1 VMPMT
6 FAEHE
11 DLVPLLAL
19 ARSRGVG
26 PVLCRR
32 LLRRSGDPRR
42 AYEALAALVG
52 KGRLRGVRVCP
63 LERAAEEVVRI
74 RERGWRLLG
83 LGGPGYPEGLAAL
96 DDAPPVLMVGGDLAC
111 FGRPMVAVV
120 GARHASVAGC
130 RFARTL
136 AQDLSAAGV
145 CVVSGLARGIDGAAH
160 EGALAGAAGTVAVLA
175 AGLDRVYP
183 PEHRDLFARIRRRGV
198 VMSEH
203 PLGAPPLARHFPRR
217 NRLIA
222 ALVRAVVVVEASE
235 RSGSLMTARL
245 ALDLGREVLAVP
257 GSPTDPRHAGTN
269 RLLREGAHL
278 VERAEDV
285 LALFSGPIAAAPP
298 PAFQMPATGPAGGGD
313 LTRRLLDA
321 LGPEPVPVDVL
332 VRELGVE
339 AAALQEALVGL
350 EVEGLVLRH
359 PGNRISR
366 LDG

>member
-1 VMPMT
+1 MVPMA

-11 DLVPLLAL
+11 DLVFLLAL
-19 ARSRGVG
+19 ALSRGVG
-26 PVLCRR
+26 PVLCRQ
-32 LLRRSGDPRR
+32 LLRRLGDPRR
-42 AYEALAALVG
+42 AYEALPGLIG
-52 KGRLRGVRVCP
+52 KGRLKGVRVCP
-63 LERAAEEVVRI
+63 LERAAEELARI

-96 DDAPPVLMVGGDLAC
+96 EDAPAVLMVGGDVAC
-111 FGRPMVAVV
+111 FDRPMVAVV
-120 GARHASVAGC
+120 GARNASLAGC
-130 RFARTL
+130 RFARSL
-136 AQDLSAAGV
+136 ARDLSLAGV

-183 PEHRDLFARIRRRGV
+183 PEHRDLFGRILRRGV
-198 VMSEH
+198 VVSEH

-257 GSPTDPRHAGTN
+257 GSPADPRHAGTN
-269 RLLREGAHL
+269 RLLREGALL

-285 LALFSGPIAAAPP
+285 LALFPGPHATPP
-298 PAFQMPATGPAGGGD
+298 CARPLTATGPVGERD
-313 LTRRLLDA
+313 LARRLLDA
-321 LGPEPVPVDVL
+321 LGREPVPVDAL